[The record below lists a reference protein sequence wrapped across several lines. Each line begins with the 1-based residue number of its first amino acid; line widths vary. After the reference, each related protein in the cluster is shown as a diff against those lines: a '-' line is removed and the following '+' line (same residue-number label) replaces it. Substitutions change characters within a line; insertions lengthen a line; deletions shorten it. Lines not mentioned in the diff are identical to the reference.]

1 MGRLVGFASR
11 QKWLIGKTVS
21 EVGSGL
27 NGHRPKLTKLL
38 ADMTVGAIV
47 VEHRER
53 LMRFGFEYV
62 EAALAAQGRKLIVI
76 EKDEVKDDLVQD
88 MVEVLT
94 WFCARLYGRRSAE
107 HKAMKAV
114 EAIHA

>member
-1 MGRLVGFASR
+1 
-11 QKWLIGKTVS
+11 VS

-62 EAALAAQGRKLIVI
+62 EAARALATRSQFLANPATIFFEEKRHRKIMGHSVGQADRQFAQ
-76 EKDEVKDDLVQD
+76 
-88 MVEVLT
+88 
-94 WFCARLYGRRSAE
+94 Y
-107 HKAMKAV
+107 
-114 EAIHA
+114 HAGDGWQI